1 MPTLSEAGRR
11 TLAAEFPDAEK
22 DMRAREVAAVWRA
35 FTPGRSY
42 LVGMA
47 CYREVTQGSP
57 WLSFEGNGLPV
68 ARGGFTGTGRND
80 GIPWVDETIGL
91 LRAACHRAFGE
102 GHGTKFYNVFNDL
115 LIKPWG
121 LVLDKTP
128 QPEKVEKEQQT

>member
-1 MPTLSEAGRR
+1 MPSRGPVVIEMSEDIRR
-11 TLAAEFPDAEK
+11 AYEAV
-22 DMRAREVAAVWRA
+22 EVAAVWKGIV
-35 FTPGRSY
+35 PGRSY
-42 LVGMA
+42 LVGMGVF
-47 CYREVTQGSP
+47 REAVQGSR
-57 WLSFEGNGLPV
+57 WCKFEEFGLPT
-68 ARGGFTGTGRND
+68 ARGGVDGLGRETGA
-80 GIPWVDETIGL
+80 PWVDETIGL